1 MAHLCLICLRLSDTN
16 AKKNNFIFVKSW
28 DNRNMEISEEKSQF
42 SANIKIRWII
52 RPDDDRPVSLA
63 LLPDKM
69 RAE

>member
-52 RPDDDRPVSLA
+52 
-63 LLPDKM
+63 
-69 RAE
+69 